1 MIWVLNQLVWF
12 SLGSYRNDLE
22 RDRSTCYSH
31 SLQWQFFGP
40 CVQEVAHVCKSNTNI
55 QCLHSPLRLLLK
67 ICDIQIWPLSC
78 YFLQNLLMKTY
89 FRGWLFNSQSTCFL
103 TACHVLGAKKK
114 KKNKIGGVGALW
126 GHLSSIGSWRQ
137 SGLVTSLIP
146 SSLVSFLCKEWES
159 FLARSAWVVLQCF
172 HGTLGRAR
180 TTEAEGMKRNNQS
193 QIDAF
198 EIFESF
204 SIFLLHNHNTIRIQI
219 Q

>member
-114 KKNKIGGVGALW
+114 KKKQNRGSGGSL
-126 GHLSSIGSWRQ
+126 GSPFFHW
-137 SGLVTSLIP
+137 LLEAIWACDVTD
-146 SSLVSFLCKEWES
+146 SFLFGFLPLQRVGEFSGKISLGCSPMFSWHSGES
-159 FLARSAWVVLQCF
+159 KDNR
-172 HGTLGRAR
+172 GRGN
-180 TTEAEGMKRNNQS
+180 EKK
-193 QIDAF
+193 
-198 EIFESF
+198 
-204 SIFLLHNHNTIRIQI
+204 
-219 Q
+219 

>member
-67 ICDIQIWPLSC
+67 ICNIQIWPLSC

-114 KKNKIGGVGALW
+114 NKTKSGEWGLFGVTFLPLAPGGNLGLWRHWFLPLWFPSFAKSGRVFWQDQPGLFSNVFMALW
-126 GHLSSIGSWRQ
+126 GEQGQQRQ
-137 SGLVTSLIP
+137 REW
-146 SSLVSFLCKEWES
+146 KEI
-159 FLARSAWVVLQCF
+159 
-172 HGTLGRAR
+172 TRA
-180 TTEAEGMKRNNQS
+180 K
-193 QIDAF
+193 
-198 EIFESF
+198 
-204 SIFLLHNHNTIRIQI
+204 
-219 Q
+219 